1 MMNEQLNM
9 EESED
14 TKLVD
19 NALVKWKHLYDD
31 ELKNVDKF
39 IVENIDSDASLIINI
54 ISHILS
60 SGGKRIRPILTIL
73 SAKLCGYEGDRH
85 VSLATAIEFFHTAT
99 LLHDDVVDE
108 SSMRRGSPTANSV
121 WDNSASVLV
130 GDYLLSKAFQIISR
144 DGSLKVLRILSD
156 SSAIITE
163 GEVKQLMATNDL
175 TTNKEQYIDIISS
188 KTSQLFVAA
197 CQVGAV
203 ISEQKAKNEKALESF
218 GRNLG
223 TAFQIIDDTLDYSAK
238 QEQLGK
244 EIGDDFREGKVTLPI
259 ILAYQRADK
268 AEKRFLERS
277 IEWAADGLQ
286 EKGDFERAVSIIDK
300 YDVLEDSIETAKEY
314 ANRAKQNLSIFPD
327 GEIKQSLLDILDFS
341 VSREY

>member
-1 MMNEQLNM
+1 MNEQLNTK
-9 EESED
+9 ESED
-14 TKLVD
+14 EKLVI
-19 NALVKWKHLYDD
+19 NALGKWKHLYED
-31 ELKNVDKF
+31 ELNDVNKF
-39 IVENIDSDASLIINI
+39 IAESIDSDASLIISI
-54 ISHILS
+54 INHILS

-73 SAKLCGYEGDRH
+73 SAKLCGYEGSRH
-85 VSLATAIEFFHTAT
+85 VALATAIEFFHTAT

-108 SSMRRGSPTANSV
+108 SSMRRGVPTANSV

-175 TTNKEQYIDIISS
+175 TTNKDQYIDIISS

-203 ISEQKAKNEKALESF
+203 ISEQQAKKEKALEFF

-286 EKGDFERAVSIIDK
+286 EKGDFERTVKLIEK

-314 ANRAKQNLSIFPD
+314 AGRAKQNLSVFPD

-341 VSREY
+341 VNREY